1 MSAATPLSRTQPLGE
16 LLVARG
22 IIGPDQLEI
31 ALTEQQRNGQMLG
44 KLLVQLGFIT
54 ENTLRDVLGESF
66 AEQSIDLAHTITDA
80 AALALVP
87 KALAQRLKV
96 YPVAWE
102 AEQST
107 LVLAMADPTD
117 IVALDQV
124 RGRIGASRKV
134 RPVLAGETE
143 VLNAIQQTYGFEL
156 SIDGILREIETG
168 NIDIKS
174 LQDGVAEYSHPLV
187 RLIDALLVDAVNRG
201 ASDIHFE
208 PEEFF
213 LRIRYRIDGVLRQIR
228 SLHKMYWPGMVVRMK
243 VMSDMNIAEMRA
255 PQDGHIS
262 LSIGGR
268 VVDFRVA
275 AQPTVH
281 GENFVLRVLDRMK
294 GIVPL
299 PKLGMNPHNEKL
311 IRLMMARPHGIILIT
326 GPTGSGKTTTLYS
339 ILNEV
344 NSEKINIM
352 TLEDP
357 VEYPMPMIRQSSV
370 NLAAKMDF
378 ATGIRS
384 MMRQDPDIILVGEVR
399 DNDTAEMAFRA
410 AMTGHQVYTTL
421 HTNSAAGAFPRLRD
435 IGVDPELMAENIIG
449 VVAQR
454 LVRKLC
460 PHCRR
465 SRRATVAELEL
476 LGQPLDRDIELY
488 EPRGCERCDHTGYK
502 GRVAVMEVLRF
513 TRELDELLATGATAG
528 ALERAAR
535 AVGFRDLVEDGVERV
550 LSGVTSLAEVSRVLD
565 LTSRVR

>member
-1 MSAATPLSRTQPLGE
+1 M
-16 LLVARG
+16 
-22 IIGPDQLEI
+22 
-31 ALTEQQRNGQMLG
+31 
-44 KLLVQLGFIT
+44 
-54 ENTLRDVLGESF
+54 
-66 AEQSIDLAHTITDA
+66 
-80 AALALVP
+80 
-87 KALAQRLKV
+87 
-96 YPVAWE
+96 
-102 AEQST
+102 
-107 LVLAMADPTD
+107 
-117 IVALDQV
+117 
-124 RGRIGASRKV
+124 
-134 RPVLAGETE
+134 
-143 VLNAIQQTYGFEL
+143 
-156 SIDGILREIETG
+156 
-168 NIDIKS
+168 
-174 LQDGVAEYSHPLV
+174 
-187 RLIDALLVDAVNRG
+187 
-201 ASDIHFE
+201 
-208 PEEFF
+208 
-213 LRIRYRIDGVLRQIR
+213 LRQIR
-228 SLHKMYWPGMVVRMK
+228 SLHKMYWPGMVVRLK

-299 PKLGMNPHNEKL
+299 PKLGMSPHNEKL

-460 PHCRR
+460 PHCRQ
-465 SRRATVAELEL
+465 SRRATDAELEL
-476 LGQPLDRDIELY
+476 LGQPADADIELY
-488 EPRGCERCDHTGYK
+488 EPRGCQRCDHTGYK
-502 GRVAVMEVLRF
+502 GRTAVMEVLRF
-513 TRELDELLATGATAG
+513 TRELDELLATGSTAG
-528 ALERAAR
+528 AIERAAR

-550 LSGVTSLAEVSRVLD
+550 LSGVTSLEEVSRVLD

>member
-1 MSAATPLSRTQPLGE
+1 MSAATPLRRTQPLGE
-16 LLVARG
+16 LLVTRG

-124 RGRIGASRKV
+124 RARIGASRKV

-168 NIDIKS
+168 DIDIKS

-213 LRIRYRIDGVLRQIR
+213 LRIR
-228 SLHKMYWPGMVVRMK
+228 
-243 VMSDMNIAEMRA
+243 
-255 PQDGHIS
+255 
-262 LSIGGR
+262 
-268 VVDFRVA
+268 
-275 AQPTVH
+275 
-281 GENFVLRVLDRMK
+281 
-294 GIVPL
+294 
-299 PKLGMNPHNEKL
+299 
-311 IRLMMARPHGIILIT
+311 
-326 GPTGSGKTTTLYS
+326 
-339 ILNEV
+339 
-344 NSEKINIM
+344 
-352 TLEDP
+352 
-357 VEYPMPMIRQSSV
+357 
-370 NLAAKMDF
+370 
-378 ATGIRS
+378 
-384 MMRQDPDIILVGEVR
+384 
-399 DNDTAEMAFRA
+399 
-410 AMTGHQVYTTL
+410 
-421 HTNSAAGAFPRLRD
+421 
-435 IGVDPELMAENIIG
+435 
-449 VVAQR
+449 
-454 LVRKLC
+454 
-460 PHCRR
+460 
-465 SRRATVAELEL
+465 
-476 LGQPLDRDIELY
+476 
-488 EPRGCERCDHTGYK
+488 
-502 GRVAVMEVLRF
+502 
-513 TRELDELLATGATAG
+513 
-528 ALERAAR
+528 
-535 AVGFRDLVEDGVERV
+535 
-550 LSGVTSLAEVSRVLD
+550 
-565 LTSRVR
+565 